1 MKFYFSNKMDCSQ
14 NIEPINTTQN
24 KISISFELMRR
35 TKKPDNIL
43 KIKQITKSRIL
54 ILYDEFFEVYNIK
67 TGQLIS
73 ITKENLESNCP
84 IYYDNYYKN
93 FIELKN
99 KDLILWSRGKIF
111 YYKKTGNNY
120 KLSQVIY
127 EVEQQK
133 NKTDI
138 WQIGEV
144 DKYNLYNIIELD
156 NNILLSC
163 NSIGLKIY
171 NFIENEY
178 KLINVFPMFLDVEN
192 VIQLR
197 ENNFL
202 VIHHY
207 TYYSGGCMLVTYH
220 KFGLSLFDLKSN
232 KTKKIF
238 NDEIKTDYDG
248 SIYYN
253 FNYFLLKDTFIYQI
267 SDFSDNDKNYKKKMI
282 YH

>member
-1 MKFYFSNKMDCSQ
+1 
-14 NIEPINTTQN
+14 
-24 KISISFELMRR
+24 MRR
-35 TKKPDNIL
+35 TKIHDYIL
-43 KIKQITKSRIL
+43 KIKQINESRIL
-54 ILYDEFFEVYNIK
+54 ILYYKFFEVYNIK
-67 TGQLIS
+67 TGQIIS
-73 ITKENLESNCP
+73 TIKKKLES
-84 IYYDNYYKN
+84 YDPRFFDSCYKD
-93 FIELKN
+93 FIELKS

-133 NKTDI
+133 NK
-138 WQIGEV
+138 WVLCQIGEV
-144 DKYNLYNIIELD
+144 DIYNLYNIIELD

-171 NFIENEY
+171 NYIENKY

-207 TYYSGGCMLVTYH
+207 IYSSADCHPLTYH

-232 KTKKIF
+232 ITKKLF
-238 NDEIKTDYDG
+238 NDETEPDNYCR
-248 SIYYN
+248 SHYN

-267 SDFSDNDKNYKKKMI
+267 CDFSDDNDENYKKK
-282 YH
+282 